1 MIEFLLTCI
10 LVTLVFIG
18 LQIEGFTKKDHQVG
32 IDFWGFLKYIIGFS
46 LLIFGM
52 LTLVNW
58 ILFS

>member
-18 LQIEGFTKKDHQVG
+18 LQIEDLTKKDYQVRS
-32 IDFWGFLKYIIGFS
+32 DFWGFLKYIIGFS
-46 LLIFGM
+46 LLIFGV
-52 LTLVNW
+52 LKLVNW